1 MQTGNEKQTVE
12 DLQVPL
18 GLKIEFLRALKAKDL
33 QWARSLCQMILI
45 YEPHHPEASE
55 FLPLIQKKMLQ
66 EQQEA
71 DQGSGDSEQDD
82 VDSGSDSGS
91 DRESPE
97 SSSSSQTSDE
107 EQEKIE

>member
-1 MQTGNEKQTVE
+1 MQTGNEKQTEE

-33 QWARSLCQMILI
+33 QRARSLCQMMLL

-66 EQQEA
+66 EQEEA
-71 DQGSGDSEQDD
+71 DQGRGDSEQDD
-82 VDSGSDSGS
+82 DVDSGS

-107 EQEKIE
+107 EQETIE